1 MATGNESRRVP
12 LQETLFED
20 GQEPTASALVAVTP
34 SEGSSSAAQRTFN
47 RLTERIRRGR
57 ESLAAWEAFIPR
69 FHGRVAAEL
78 SPIERELAEV
88 QRRLA
93 QQLQALLADRTGER
107 LSRRH
112 RAKTR
117 SLLLQILENL
127 LQDEPDAEL
136 EALYDRYSDI
146 SYAERRRQEMDFAEA
161 VYEEMLGPG
170 AMEGH
175 QAQTVDELA
184 RHAAE
189 KIAGAEAGM
198 RDAFANRTRRG
209 GSSRAAQRKAQAAQE
224 ASLSVREIYRK
235 LASALHPDRE
245 TDAAERERKTGL
257 IQRANRAYERND
269 LLELLTLQIE
279 TEQIDAAALSNVPET
294 RLRHFNHVLLDQA
307 SALDAEVRGRIALF
321 RMQFDLT
328 MRDVTPQRVD
338 QALSA
343 RIAQARAAL
352 EEVKRDSKRLDD
364 PRQRRAV
371 LDQLPEP
378 EDALDFEDM
387 ALLAA
392 VFGEPPRP
400 PRSTTRRRKRR
411 RR

>member
-1 MATGNESRRVP
+1 MTMRNKGGRRP
-12 LQETLFED
+12 LQQALFED
-20 GQEPTASALVAVTP
+20 EPGTNASALVAVTP
-34 SEGSSSAAQRTFN
+34 GEGPTSAAQRTFN

-57 ESLAAWEAFIPR
+57 ESLAVWEAFIPR

-78 SPIERELAEV
+78 GPIERELVEV

-93 QQLQALLADRTGER
+93 QQLQALLGDRSGER

-127 LQDEPDAEL
+127 LRDGSDAEL
-136 EALYDRYSDI
+136 EALYDRYSDV
-146 SYAERRRQEMDFAEA
+146 SHAERRRQEMDVAEA
-161 VYEEMLGPG
+161 VFEEMLGPE

-175 QAQTVDELA
+175 QAQSVDELA
-184 RHAAE
+184 RHAAQ
-189 KIAGAEAGM
+189 KIAGAEARM
-198 RDAFANRTRRG
+198 RDAFANRARRSG
-209 GSSRAAQRKAQAAQE
+209 PSRAAQRKAQAAQE

-257 IQRANRAYERND
+257 IQRANQAYERND

-279 TEQIDAAALSNVPET
+279 IEQIDPAALSNVPET

-307 SALDAEVRGRIALF
+307 TALEAEVRARAAFF

-328 MRDVTPQRVD
+328 MRDVTPQHVD

-343 RIAQARAAL
+343 RIVQARAAL
-352 EEVKRDSKRLDD
+352 EEIRRDSKRLDD

-371 LDQLPEP
+371 LDEMPEP
-378 EDALDFEDM
+378 EDALDLED
-387 ALLAA
+387 LGLVAA
-392 VFGEPPRP
+392 VFGEPRRPR
-400 PRSTTRRRKRR
+400 RSGTGRRKR
-411 RR
+411 